1 MWPCSFV
8 ILFLYKPHTNFHS
21 LQKETFHMHSIEVD
35 DAKVV
40 SLTAEFYQS
49 LEVIV

>member
-1 MWPCSFV
+1 
-8 ILFLYKPHTNFHS
+8 
-21 LQKETFHMHSIEVD
+21 MHSIEVD

-40 SLTAEFYQS
+40 SLTAEFYQF